1 MDLELGRARSP
12 GPPDA
17 AAEAAAA
24 VILLDTN
31 AVLFLLANHARA
43 RPLARHAGRLI
54 FSPVT
59 LLELQLLHEVG
70 RGRFL
75 TRIPLA
81 AAMSDPR
88 WNVDDPPFA
97 GVVTH
102 AIALGWT
109 RDPFDRLIA
118 AHALYRGWR
127 LATSDAVLLQNLPPR
142 ATLSL

>member
-1 MDLELGRARSP
+1 MDLELGRAWSP
-12 GPPDA
+12 GPPRPT
-17 AAEAAAA
+17 AEAATA

-31 AVLFLLANHARA
+31 AVLFLLGNHVRA

-54 FSPVT
+54 FSPMT
-59 LLELQLLHEVG
+59 LLELQFLHEVG

-75 TRIPLA
+75 TRTPLA
-81 AAMSDPR
+81 AVMSDPR
-88 WNVDDPPFA
+88 WNVDDPPLA
-97 GVVTH
+97 GVMTH
-102 AIALGWT
+102 AITLGWT

-127 LATSDAVLLQNLPPR
+127 LATSDAVLLDNLPPR